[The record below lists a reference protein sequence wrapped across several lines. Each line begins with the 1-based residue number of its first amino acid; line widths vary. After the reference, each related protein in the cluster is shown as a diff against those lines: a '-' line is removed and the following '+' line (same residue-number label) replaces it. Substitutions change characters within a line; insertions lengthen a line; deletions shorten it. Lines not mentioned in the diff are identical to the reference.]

1 MIPGS
6 WKVCLPCIVSK
17 SLLLRIFQ
25 AAFDSGSG
33 NNLAALDSQSL
44 NQKYGGRLDRCLFSV
59 VNRLYRE
66 LFTRFNLPAQ
76 CSFSQMLGT
85 SVFTY
90 VSCHFC
96 ATGHRL
102 LWSSSMP
109 LDIKHVVEGM
119 QKKLFVYCF
128 SSFTRTEDVTIIG
141 EGSQL
146 GAYGHLALRH
156 LSYAKFTVIRDHIHG
171 IICNRCM
178 YVGTNVSISL
188 CVSFICLCV
197 FCSLFNGYE

>member
-1 MIPGS
+1 MKLESLDVYYPWVLES
-6 WKVCLPCIVSK
+6 LSAIVSK

-33 NNLAALDSQSL
+33 NKLAALDSQSL

-128 SSFTRTEDVTIIG
+128 SSFTRTLHSMETSPLLVKDL
-141 EGSQL
+141 SS
-146 GAYGHLALRH
+146 ALVAIQH
-156 LSYAKFTVIRDHIHG
+156 
-171 IICNRCM
+171 
-178 YVGTNVSISL
+178 
-188 CVSFICLCV
+188 
-197 FCSLFNGYE
+197 